1 MLWYRTSHHAFSHS
15 LCCIV
20 GMDFQGGGDSGG
32 GFQSGGGGYGASQG
46 NSNTPQRARRAYDE
60 QTMIPVTVQ
69 MALSAHPDP
78 AGGDGTLQLPDGRK
92 IASVQLV
99 GAVRAVNDQSTNVLY
114 QLEDGTGLLDV
125 KEWLN
130 DNDCTVLAEIRKETL
145 QENIYLKV
153 VGQIKDYEGKKMLV
167 ASSVRPLSS
176 GNELS
181 HHMLQ
186 VVYSAEKFKRADSIV
201 APAFSSTGGG
211 GVGFGNTSMMQP
223 NTTGGAAGGGDSL
236 KDQVLDFIKRQGD
249 AAEMG
254 ASVLECIQMNPS
266 HPESAIRKIVEDLGA
281 EGHLYSTI
289 DEDHYKFAE

>member
-1 MLWYRTSHHAFSHS
+1 
-15 LCCIV
+15 
-20 GMDFQGGGDSGG
+20 MDFQGGGSGG
-32 GFQSGGGGYGASQG
+32 GFQSGGGGGGYGGSQG
-46 NSNTPQRARRAYDE
+46 NSNTPQKARRAYDE

-78 AGGDGTLQLPDGRK
+78 AGGDGTLQLPDGRN
-92 IASVQLV
+92 INSVQLV

-130 DNDCTVLAEIRKETL
+130 DNDCTALAEIRQQTL

-167 ASSVRPLSS
+167 ASSVRPLAT

-186 VVYSAEKFKRADSIV
+186 VVHSAEKFKRADSIV
-201 APAFSSTGGG
+201 APGLSSSGG
-211 GVGFGNTSMMQP
+211 GVGFGNTSMMQT
-223 NTTGGAAGGGDSL
+223 NSAGGGGDSL
-236 KDQVLDFIKRQGD
+236 KDQVLDFIKREGEASD
-249 AAEMG
+249 MG
-254 ASVLECIQMNPS
+254 ANVLDCIQQNS
-266 HPESAIRKIVEDLGA
+266 SQPESAIRKIIEDLGA
-281 EGHLYSTI
+281 EGHIYSTI
-289 DEDHYKFAE
+289 DEDHYKFAV